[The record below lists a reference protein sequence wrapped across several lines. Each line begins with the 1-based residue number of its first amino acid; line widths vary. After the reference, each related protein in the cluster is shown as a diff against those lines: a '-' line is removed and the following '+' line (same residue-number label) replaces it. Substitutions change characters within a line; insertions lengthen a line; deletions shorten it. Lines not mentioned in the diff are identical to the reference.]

1 MTQPWSDGSTCVVY
15 GTDGL
20 RVRHPSAEKG
30 SRPRGAERAGSM
42 NQAGLLDHARI
53 ECPRCV
59 TRERRRLAEYRHRSL
74 TIGTG
79 EATRK
84 FRRRGV
90 GDVRPGAA
98 VLALGLG
105 MSTAMYTVYRTVL
118 VERLPVVDAQRLVVL
133 TLASKTGTEI
143 PGSRAQ

>member
-1 MTQPWSDGSTCVVY
+1 
-15 GTDGL
+15 
-20 RVRHPSAEKG
+20 
-30 SRPRGAERAGSM
+30 
-42 NQAGLLDHARI
+42 
-53 ECPRCV
+53 
-59 TRERRRLAEYRHRSL
+59 
-74 TIGTG
+74 
-79 EATRK
+79 
-84 FRRRGV
+84 
-90 GDVRPGAA
+90 